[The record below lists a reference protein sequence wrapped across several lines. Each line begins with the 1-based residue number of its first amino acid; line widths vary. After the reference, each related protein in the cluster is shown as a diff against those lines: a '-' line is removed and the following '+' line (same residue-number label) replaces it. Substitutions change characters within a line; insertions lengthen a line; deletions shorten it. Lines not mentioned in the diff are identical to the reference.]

1 MKILLIEDDVESASH
16 LIAALNNGGHQVD
29 HATSGREGL
38 GLAMDG
44 AFDVAIVDRMLPGID
59 GLTLVRMLKAAQV
72 PTRVIFVTTMAGI
85 DDRVDGFNAGGDDY
99 LIKPF
104 AMPELLARVA
114 ALAKR
119 NEPKRDDSTLCI
131 GDMEFNLVRR
141 QVKRGGRTLELQ
153 PQDQK
158 LLEVLMRNAG
168 RVVTRTM
175 LLEQVWDFHFDPRTS
190 IVETQVSRLRSKIDR
205 PGEPSLIETVR
216 GSGYCFRNAR

>member
-85 DDRVDGFNAGGDDY
+85 DDRVDGFNAG
-99 LIKPF
+99 
-104 AMPELLARVA
+104 
-114 ALAKR
+114 
-119 NEPKRDDSTLCI
+119 RDDSTLCI
-131 GDMEFNLVRR
+131 GDLEFNLVRR

-168 RVVTRTM
+168 RIVTRTM